1 MPIFGGPVDILLI
14 AGMLAV
20 AVAAWLVKRRRHLG
34 PRSMTDPDGID
45 REVLE
50 AAEREVR
57 DLDRMQEPE
66 EDVEGDDW
74 GPGTARRPHFR

>member
-1 MPIFGGPVDILLI
+1 MPIFGGPVDTLLI

-20 AVAAWLVKRRRHLG
+20 AVAAWLLKRRRYLR
-34 PRSMTDPDGID
+34 PRSMTDYDGID
-45 REVLE
+45 REVLA

-66 EDVEGDDW
+66 DDLEDDDW
-74 GPGTARRPHFR
+74 GPGTVHRPHLR

>member
-1 MPIFGGPVDILLI
+1 MPIFGGPVDTLLI

-20 AVAAWLVKRRRHLG
+20 AVAAWVLRPRRYPG
-34 PRSMTDPDGID
+34 PRSMTGDEID

-57 DLDRMQEPE
+57 DLNRSREPGDDS
-66 EDVEGDDW
+66 EDDGDW
-74 GPGTARRPHFR
+74 GPGTARRPQLR